1 MLIGQGI
8 LLIVVLPLASWFFLA
23 LVLSPGLPR
32 SKLLFHT
39 PPLKLNI
46 EPWLLQLLSW
56 PSCAF
61 FSKSFACFF
70 FMFQCSGV
78 TMFLPLLSLLIL
90 FSTLALSIL
99 RWISTMFVKKFFAK
113 TNVLDLFLERTIW
126 PISSQNH

>member
-1 MLIGQGI
+1 MLTGQEI
-8 LLIVVLPLASWFFLA
+8 PLIVILPLASWFFLA
-23 LVLSPGLPR
+23 LVLFPGLPR

-113 TNVLDLFLERTIW
+113 TYVLDLFLERTIW

>member
-23 LVLSPGLPR
+23 LVLFPSPPK
-32 SKLLFHT
+32 SNILFHA

-46 EPWLLQLLSW
+46 EPWLPQLLSW

-70 FMFQCSGV
+70 FMFQCFGV
-78 TMFLPLLSLLIL
+78 TMSLPLLSLLIL

-113 TNVLDLFLERTIW
+113 TYVLDLFMERTIW